1 MINRPK
7 LNIEAFEIAL
17 KNAGLDNEEL
27 DIIEHIRYIGI
38 FDELSLRKALNLPG
52 KPPALV
58 HQWFN
63 EPMPPLVEDREEGES
78 CDQNSD
84 CDERPNKHQSNAVL
98 SGLMK
103 GGSACCHGPQWLLS
117 NP

>member
-1 MINRPK
+1 M
-7 LNIEAFEIAL
+7 
-17 KNAGLDNEEL
+17 
-27 DIIEHIRYIGI
+27 
-38 FDELSLRKALNLPG
+38 
-52 KPPALV
+52 
-58 HQWFN
+58 
-63 EPMPPLVEDREEGES
+63 PMTPLVEDREERER

-84 CDERPNKHQSNAVL
+84 CDERPHKHQSNAVL